1 MFKRLLPAFLLLVL
15 FQSANAQLEVD
26 RLSFKGFSAFGFG
39 GFFNFAFPVT
49 DADYVSAEIGL
60 GVFSNNGNNVVT
72 APFLAGY
79 RFTIDRSGTGFYLE
93 PNAGYAAA
101 ATDIQLP
108 DANGIYSDAKI
119 SGAAGGLT
127 FGYLFQPTGR
137 IQFNLGIRYEHIF
150 GSDFASNIFSFR
162 ISHAFTFGRRDSSY

>member
-1 MFKRLLPAFLLLVL
+1 MINKLLTAFLVL
-15 FQSANAQLEVD
+15 GFCQSANAQLEID
-26 RLSFKGFSAFGFG
+26 RLSFKGFNAIGFG
-39 GFFNFAFPVT
+39 GFFNFAFPIT
-49 DADYVSAEIGL
+49 DADYVTAEIGL
-60 GVFSNNGNNVVT
+60 GVFSNNGSNVVT

-93 PNAGYAAA
+93 PNAGYGAA

-119 SGAAGGLT
+119 SGAAAGCT

-150 GSDFASNIFSFR
+150 GSDFAPNIFSFR